1 MSDSRY
7 GEPRHRAQLELRA
20 AAAQF
25 VVDAELMVRWL
36 DQLGGEP
43 APAQL
48 LEERHAQVLGRA
60 RSFEAALN
68 HVVNLELL
76 AAEPPADTPTPARS
90 PDAPPAERPP
100 VREASQ
106 VPAGEPEAKTRRT
119 IDIVGDPDKPRR
131 ETVSEHPSPTAGEN
145 SETED
150 PDRPIPAP
158 EPSGSA

>member
-1 MSDSRY
+1 MSGRRY
-7 GEPRHRAQLELRA
+7 AEPRHRAQLELRA
-20 AAAQF
+20 VAAQF

-43 APAQL
+43 VPAQA

-76 AAEPPADTPTPARS
+76 AAEPPSDG
-90 PDAPPAERPP
+90 PP
-100 VREASQ
+100 VRDGSEVQA
-106 VPAGEPEAKTRRT
+106 ATPEHTTRRT
-119 IDIVGDPDKPRR
+119 IDIVGDPDKPKR
-131 ETVSEHPSPTAGEN
+131 ETGSDHPSSTAGDN
-145 SETED
+145 GDTAG
-150 PDRPIPAP
+150 PGGPAPAPAP

>member
-48 LEERHAQVLGRA
+48 LEKRHAQVLGRA

-90 PDAPPAERPP
+90 SDSPPAEPAA
-100 VREASQ
+100 VREASR

-131 ETVSEHPSPTAGEN
+131 ETEHEHPSSTAGDN
-145 SETED
+145 GETED

>member
-1 MSDSRY
+1 M
-7 GEPRHRAQLELRA
+7 
-20 AAAQF
+20 
-25 VVDAELMVRWL
+25 
-36 DQLGGEP
+36 
-43 APAQL
+43 L
-48 LEERHAQVLGRA
+48 LEERHAQVLGGARA
-60 RSFEAALN
+60 FEAALN

-90 PDAPPAERPP
+90 LDAPPAE
-100 VREASQ
+100 REASQ

-145 SETED
+145 GETED

>member
-7 GEPRHRAQLELRA
+7 GEPRHRAQLERRA

-25 VVDAELMVRWL
+25 VVDVELMVRWL

-90 PDAPPAERPP
+90 PAERPS
-100 VREASQ
+100 VREGSQ

-119 IDIVGDPDKPRR
+119 IDIVGDPDKPTR
-131 ETVSEHPSPTAGEN
+131 EPASEHPSPTAGEDDD
-145 SETED
+145 TED
-150 PDRPIPAP
+150 PGRHPDVP